1 MLPQLVLD
9 ENLSEQYCNFFDNDN
24 LRITTFYPKD
34 FRSCLMCAVF
44 GHMDCQLNE
53 KDEDGKLTEILTFC
67 IRCNKETI
75 EKFHSNKVV
84 LETLR
89 N

>member
-1 MLPQLVLD
+1 MLSNFVLD
-9 ENLSEQYCNFFDNDN
+9 ENLSEQYFNFFDNDN
-24 LRITTFYPKD
+24 LRIATFYPQN
-34 FRSCLMCAVF
+34 FRSCLMCVVF
-44 GHMDCQLNE
+44 GHMDFQLNE
-53 KDEDGKLTEILTFC
+53 KDEDGKLTEILTYC
-67 IRCNKETI
+67 LRCKKETI